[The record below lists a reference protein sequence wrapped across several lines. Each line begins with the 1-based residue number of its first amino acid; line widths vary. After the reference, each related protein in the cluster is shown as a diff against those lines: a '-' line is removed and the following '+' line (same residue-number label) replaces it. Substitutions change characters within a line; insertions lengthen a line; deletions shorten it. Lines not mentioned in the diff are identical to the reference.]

1 MTLLQAILLAMLY
14 WLAAG
19 EIFVPF
25 TYCFCD
31 LMLISLL
38 TGVILG
44 DPVKGCI
51 VGGTIQ
57 PLYLALTA
65 VGGAMP
71 VDKEAAGIVT
81 TAMVITA
88 GISLDQGLVISSA
101 AALIM
106 AQLHT
111 VKRLAMVWT
120 VHHADKAVET
130 GNVKELTR
138 TSLLYGPL
146 IRAVI
151 FLVPI

>member
-71 VDKEAAGIVT
+71 VDKEAAGIDDGHGHNGRH
-81 TAMVITA
+81 IA
-88 GISLDQGLVISSA
+88 GSGSGDFFGSCTDHGA
-101 AALIM
+101 AA
-106 AQLHT
+106 HS
-111 VKRLAMVWT
+111 
-120 VHHADKAVET
+120 KAF
-130 GNVKELTR
+130 GYGLDG
-138 TSLLYGPL
+138 TSCG
-146 IRAVI
+146 
-151 FLVPI
+151 

>member
-57 PLYLALTA
+57 RCIWHSLPLEALCRWTKKR
-65 VGGAMP
+65 P
-71 VDKEAAGIVT
+71 V
-81 TAMVITA
+81 
-88 GISLDQGLVISSA
+88 L
-101 AALIM
+101 
-106 AQLHT
+106 
-111 VKRLAMVWT
+111 
-120 VHHADKAVET
+120 
-130 GNVKELTR
+130 
-138 TSLLYGPL
+138 
-146 IRAVI
+146 
-151 FLVPI
+151 

>member
-65 VGGAMP
+65 VRGAMP

-88 GISLDQGLVISSA
+88 GISQGLMARSS
-101 AALIM
+101 LSGKTTGSTEIWSNPLSFKYKTSS
-106 AQLHT
+106 Q
-111 VKRLAMVWT
+111 KSRL
-120 VHHADKAVET
+120 
-130 GNVKELTR
+130 
-138 TSLLYGPL
+138 
-146 IRAVI
+146 
-151 FLVPI
+151 FLV

>member
-57 PLYLALTA
+57 PLYLALNA
-65 VGGAMP
+65 GGQRSGRYC
-71 VDKEAAGIVT
+71 DDGHGHNGRHIAGSGSGDFFGSCT
-81 TAMVITA
+81 DH
-88 GISLDQGLVISSA
+88 GA
-101 AALIM
+101 AA
-106 AQLHT
+106 HS
-111 VKRLAMVWT
+111 
-120 VHHADKAVET
+120 KAF
-130 GNVKELTR
+130 GYGLDG
-138 TSLLYGPL
+138 TSCG
-146 IRAVI
+146 
-151 FLVPI
+151 

>member
-88 GISLDQGLVISSA
+88 GVSLGQGLGVS
-101 AALIM
+101 
-106 AQLHT
+106 
-111 VKRLAMVWT
+111 RENRVW
-120 VHHADKAVET
+120 
-130 GNVKELTR
+130 
-138 TSLLYGPL
+138 
-146 IRAVI
+146 
-151 FLVPI
+151 

>member
-88 GISLDQGLVISSA
+88 GDFFGSCTDHGA
-101 AALIM
+101 AA
-106 AQLHT
+106 HS
-111 VKRLAMVWT
+111 
-120 VHHADKAVET
+120 KAF
-130 GNVKELTR
+130 GYGLDG
-138 TSLLYGPL
+138 TSCG
-146 IRAVI
+146 
-151 FLVPI
+151 